1 MKKYRVKFYF
11 HTSVEYEVEA
21 DDHEQAIEIARVQE
35 CDARQMLE
43 NLVEDDSP
51 DVDEIK

>member
-21 DDHEQAIEIARVQE
+21 DDDEQAIEIANEKE
-35 CDARQMLE
+35 CDVRQMLD
-43 NLVEDDSP
+43 NLTEDNSP
-51 DVDEIK
+51 DVEEIK